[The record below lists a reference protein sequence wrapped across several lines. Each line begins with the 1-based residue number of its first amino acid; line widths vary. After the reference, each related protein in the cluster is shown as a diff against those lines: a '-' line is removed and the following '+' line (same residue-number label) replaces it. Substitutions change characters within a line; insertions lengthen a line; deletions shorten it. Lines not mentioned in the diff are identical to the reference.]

1 MKFPFYK
8 QLDGMDCGPSC
19 LRMIARYHGK
29 KFSVQQLREQS
40 FIQRTG
46 VNMQGISEAATSI
59 GMRATGIRTTIDKL
73 KQQSRLPCILHW
85 NQIHFVVLYNIVQKK
100 GKTYFYIADPA
111 YGLLK
116 YEEEEL
122 KKCWISTSQGGIE
135 KGIAMLLE
143 VTPQLFDSS
152 PIKYVGL

>member
-59 GMRATGIRTTIDKL
+59 GMRATGIRTTIDCTGIRYTLWCSTK
-73 KQQSRLPCILHW
+73 SSGR
-85 NQIHFVVLYNIVQKK
+85 K
-100 GKTYFYIADPA
+100 GKLTFI
-111 YGLLK
+111 L
-116 YEEEEL
+116 
-122 KKCWISTSQGGIE
+122 
-135 KGIAMLLE
+135 
-143 VTPQLFDSS
+143 
-152 PIKYVGL
+152 PIRLTDY

>member
-46 VNMQGISEAATSI
+46 VNMQGISEAAASI
-59 GMRATGIRTTIDKL
+59 GMRATGIRTTLEKL
-73 KQQSRLPCILHW
+73 KHQSKLPCILH
-85 NQIHFVVLYNIVQKK
+85 
-100 GKTYFYIADPA
+100 
-111 YGLLK
+111 
-116 YEEEEL
+116 
-122 KKCWISTSQGGIE
+122 
-135 KGIAMLLE
+135 
-143 VTPQLFDSS
+143 
-152 PIKYVGL
+152 